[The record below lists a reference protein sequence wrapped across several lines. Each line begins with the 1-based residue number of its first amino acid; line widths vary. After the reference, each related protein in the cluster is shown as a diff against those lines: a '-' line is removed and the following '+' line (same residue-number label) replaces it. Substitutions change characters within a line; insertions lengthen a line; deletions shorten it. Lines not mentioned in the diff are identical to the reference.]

1 MWLYALMTSISPPS
15 HLLKINLI
23 SVWNGRMPDGGVVAT
38 RCRNHSC
45 SIYTNY
51 SKNFLVIISYKYK
64 SNIYSFYFWI
74 LKLFQYFTPMN
85 LSCVKLYLD
94 RIVFLYLIFSCCL
107 VLVFF
112 VSSFSFYCHGIPL
125 K

>member
-1 MWLYALMTSISPPS
+1 
-15 HLLKINLI
+15 
-23 SVWNGRMPDGGVVAT
+23 MPDGGVVAM

-51 SKNFLVIISYKYK
+51 KNKKKVIISYKYK

-94 RIVFLYLIFSCCL
+94 RIVFLYFILPRSFFIFSL
-107 VLVFF
+107 FF
-112 VSSFSFYCHGIPL
+112 AMEYH
-125 K
+125 